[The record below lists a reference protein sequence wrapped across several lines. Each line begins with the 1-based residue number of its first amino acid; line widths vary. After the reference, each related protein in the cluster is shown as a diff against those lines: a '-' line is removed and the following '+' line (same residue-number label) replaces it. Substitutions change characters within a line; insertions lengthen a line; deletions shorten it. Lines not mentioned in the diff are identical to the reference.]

1 MFTFVKYNDGWWLKI
16 SSIEEYLQA
25 KIFDGYSW
33 QKAREQLFNPDY
45 GTVKHFT
52 SSIAQ
57 LIFERRKNNQ
67 TSLLEE
73 YCKLIDEVTKEQLD
87 CLEKYGAIYINKLGG
102 YCFGIHDFDDI
113 CIKEELYFPS
123 DDNKPKIKIKKW
135 PGGSHYYAYINGR
148 EVKDEFGNIKWNTE
162 KKANEVVL
170 EYLNKNG

>member
-1 MFTFVKYNDGWWLKI
+1 MVKDIVHRRISSSQNIWWLF
-16 SSIEEYLQA
+16 L
-25 KIFDGYSW
+25 
-33 QKAREQLFNPDY
+33 ARSKR
-45 GTVKHFT
+45 TVKHFT
-52 SSIAQ
+52 SSIAL

-67 TSLLEE
+67 TSFLEE
-73 YCKLIDEVTKEQLD
+73 YFKLIDEVTKNQLD

-170 EYLNKNG
+170 EYLNKNGWYRRKKHISTVREI